1 MERIGQFCPTEIEM
15 NWLDIFYAFL
25 SLLGGIG
32 VFLYGMKLMGDS
44 LEMVAG
50 NEIKRMF
57 AKISNKKLIGVGIG
71 TVTTA
76 VVQSSAAIIVMSMG
90 FVNSGLM
97 SLTQAITISYGA
109 NIGTCVTALIVAV
122 GVGGFADVQLTVIFA
137 ALAGVGA
144 LMIMFTKKDKVKKI
158 GGIITGLGMIFVGLS
173 VMTSSMSIF
182 SQSDKISAFLAKIS
196 NPALLLLFGILFTAL
211 IQSSSAVSGIV
222 ITMVASVPALLHFD
236 QALYIILGSNI
247 GTCITSLI
255 AAIGTNTDAKR
266 AAVINVFYKTVGVII
281 FGILSIWVP
290 FGKMFSIFKAPALQV
305 AMFHLFFNVV
315 ATVIFFPF
323 TNLMVKASEKI
334 MPEKKKPVDEN
345 EPHLYF
351 LEERLLRTP
360 PVAVAQLKN
369 EIENMAEIAK
379 SNFDKCMD
387 AVMVGKV
394 SDVIDEI
401 AKNEKCLN
409 FLNREI
415 TKYLV
420 KLSQVDLSEDD
431 KLLISTSYHTVSDIE
446 RIGDYAENISEYAEK
461 MEADKL
467 TFSPK
472 AISEIQTLKATI
484 TNLYDEVMKT
494 YKEVTLDYID
504 KVNEYEE
511 SVDRQKEEM
520 GEHHIERMNKGECTP
535 EVGAIYLSLSS
546 NAERVADHMTNI
558 AYAVRSYAKKKKK
571 D

>member
-1 MERIGQFCPTEIEM
+1 M

-222 ITMVASVPALLHFD
+222 ITMVASVPALLQFD

-255 AAIGTNTDAKR
+255 AAIGTNTNAKR

-290 FGKMFSIFKAPALQV
+290 FGKMFSVFKAPALQV

>member
-1 MERIGQFCPTEIEM
+1 MN
-15 NWLDIFYAFL
+15 NWLNVFYAFL

-173 VMTSSMSIF
+173 VMTGSMSIF
-182 SQSDKISAFLAKIS
+182 SRSDKVSAFLAKIS

-222 ITMVASVPALLHFD
+222 ITMVASVPALLQFD

-255 AAIGTNTDAKR
+255 AAIGTNTNAKR

-290 FGKMFSIFKAPALQV
+290 FGKMFSVFKAPALQV

-546 NAERVADHMTNI
+546 NAERVADHMTNV

>member
-1 MERIGQFCPTEIEM
+1 M

-222 ITMVASVPALLHFD
+222 ITMVASVPALLQFD

-255 AAIGTNTDAKR
+255 AAIGTNTNAKR

-290 FGKMFSIFKAPALQV
+290 FGKMFSVFKAPALQV

-431 KLLISTSYHTVSDIE
+431 KILISTSYHTVSDIE

-494 YKEVTLDYID
+494 YKEDTLDYID

-546 NAERVADHMTNI
+546 NAERVADHMTNV

>member
-1 MERIGQFCPTEIEM
+1 M

-222 ITMVASVPALLHFD
+222 ITMVASVPALLQFD

-494 YKEVTLDYID
+494 YKEDTLDYID

-535 EVGAIYLSLSS
+535 EVGAIYLSLAS
-546 NAERVADHMTNI
+546 NAERVADHMTNV

>member
-1 MERIGQFCPTEIEM
+1 M

-144 LMIMFTKKDKVKKI
+144 LMIMFTKKDKIKKI

>member
-1 MERIGQFCPTEIEM
+1 M

-222 ITMVASVPALLHFD
+222 ITMVASVPALLQFD

-255 AAIGTNTDAKR
+255 AAIGTNTNAKR

-290 FGKMFSIFKAPALQV
+290 FGKMFSVFKAPALQV

-334 MPEKKKPVDEN
+334 MPEKKNPVDEN

>member
-1 MERIGQFCPTEIEM
+1 M

-90 FVNSGLM
+90 FVNSGFM

-222 ITMVASVPALLHFD
+222 ITMVASVPALLQFD

-255 AAIGTNTDAKR
+255 AAIGTNTNAKR

-290 FGKMFSIFKAPALQV
+290 FGKMFSVFKAPALQV

-431 KLLISTSYHTVSDIE
+431 KILISTSYHTVSDIE

>member
-1 MERIGQFCPTEIEM
+1 M

-144 LMIMFTKKDKVKKI
+144 LMIMFTKKDKAKKI

-222 ITMVASVPALLHFD
+222 ITMVASVPALLQFD

-255 AAIGTNTDAKR
+255 AAIGTNTNAKR

-290 FGKMFSIFKAPALQV
+290 FGKMFSVFKAPALQV

-431 KLLISTSYHTVSDIE
+431 KILISTSYHTVSDIE

>member
-1 MERIGQFCPTEIEM
+1 MN
-15 NWLDIFYAFL
+15 NWLNVFYAFL

-222 ITMVASVPALLHFD
+222 ITMVASVPALLQFD

-255 AAIGTNTDAKR
+255 AAIGTNTNAKR

-290 FGKMFSIFKAPALQV
+290 FGKMFSVFKAPALQV

-369 EIENMAEIAK
+369 EIVNMAEIAK

-431 KLLISTSYHTVSDIE
+431 KILISTSYHTVSDIE

-494 YKEVTLDYID
+494 YKEDTLDYID

>member
-1 MERIGQFCPTEIEM
+1 MN
-15 NWLDIFYAFL
+15 NWLNVFYAFL

-222 ITMVASVPALLHFD
+222 ITMVASVPALLQFD

-255 AAIGTNTDAKR
+255 AAIGTNTNAKR

-290 FGKMFSIFKAPALQV
+290 FGKMFSVFKAPALQV

>member
-1 MERIGQFCPTEIEM
+1 M

-222 ITMVASVPALLHFD
+222 ITMVASVPALLQFD

-379 SNFDKCMD
+379 TNFDKCMD

-494 YKEVTLDYID
+494 YKEDTLDYID

-546 NAERVADHMTNI
+546 NAERVADHMTNV
-558 AYAVRSYAKKKKK
+558 AYAVKSYAKKKRRTKRK
-571 D
+571 VNFEK

>member
-1 MERIGQFCPTEIEM
+1 M

-57 AKISNKKLIGVGIG
+57 AKISNKKFIGVGIG

-222 ITMVASVPALLHFD
+222 ITMVASVPALLQFD

-255 AAIGTNTDAKR
+255 AAIGTNTNAKR

-290 FGKMFSIFKAPALQV
+290 FGKMFSVFKAPALQV

-369 EIENMAEIAK
+369 EIENMEEIAK

-467 TFSPK
+467 KFSPK

-494 YKEVTLDYID
+494 YKEDTLDYID

-511 SVDRQKEEM
+511 SVDKQKEEM

-535 EVGAIYLSLSS
+535 EVGAIYLSLAS

>member
-1 MERIGQFCPTEIEM
+1 M

-222 ITMVASVPALLHFD
+222 ITMVASVPALLQFD

-255 AAIGTNTDAKR
+255 AAIGTNTNAKR

-290 FGKMFSIFKAPALQV
+290 FGKMFSVFKAPALQV

-334 MPEKKKPVDEN
+334 MPEKKKTVDEN

-431 KLLISTSYHTVSDIE
+431 KILISTSYHTVSDIE

>member
-1 MERIGQFCPTEIEM
+1 M

-222 ITMVASVPALLHFD
+222 ITMVASVPALLQFD

-255 AAIGTNTDAKR
+255 AAIGTNTNAKR

-290 FGKMFSIFKAPALQV
+290 FGKMFSVFKAPALQV

-323 TNLMVKASEKI
+323 TNFMVKASEKI

-431 KLLISTSYHTVSDIE
+431 KILISTSYHTVSDIE

>member
-1 MERIGQFCPTEIEM
+1 M

-222 ITMVASVPALLHFD
+222 ITMVASVPALLQFD

-255 AAIGTNTDAKR
+255 AAIGTNTNAKR

-290 FGKMFSIFKAPALQV
+290 FGKMFSVFKAPALQV

-334 MPEKKKPVDEN
+334 MPEKKNPVDEN

-379 SNFDKCMD
+379 TNFDKCMD

-431 KLLISTSYHTVSDIE
+431 KILISTSYHTVSDIE

>member
-1 MERIGQFCPTEIEM
+1 M

-222 ITMVASVPALLHFD
+222 ITMVASVPALLQFD

-255 AAIGTNTDAKR
+255 AAIGTNTNAKR

-290 FGKMFSIFKAPALQV
+290 FGKMFSVFKAPALQV

-431 KLLISTSYHTVSDIE
+431 KILISTSYHTVSDIE

-494 YKEVTLDYID
+494 YKEDTLDYID

-546 NAERVADHMTNI
+546 NAERVADHMTNV
-558 AYAVRSYAKKKKK
+558 AYAVKSYAKKKKK

>member
-1 MERIGQFCPTEIEM
+1 M

-144 LMIMFTKKDKVKKI
+144 LIIMFTKKDKVKKI

-222 ITMVASVPALLHFD
+222 ITMVASVPALLQFD

-255 AAIGTNTDAKR
+255 AAIGTNTNAKR

-290 FGKMFSIFKAPALQV
+290 FGKMFSVFKAPALQV

-369 EIENMAEIAK
+369 EIENMAGIAK

-494 YKEVTLDYID
+494 YKEDTLDYID

-535 EVGAIYLSLSS
+535 EVGAIYLSLAS
-546 NAERVADHMTNI
+546 NAERVADHMTNV

>member
-1 MERIGQFCPTEIEM
+1 M

-57 AKISNKKLIGVGIG
+57 AKISNKKFIGVGIG

-222 ITMVASVPALLHFD
+222 ITMVASIPALLQFD

-255 AAIGTNTDAKR
+255 AAIGTNTNAKR

-290 FGKMFSIFKAPALQV
+290 FGKMFSVFKAPALQV

-494 YKEVTLDYID
+494 YKEDTLDYID

>member
-1 MERIGQFCPTEIEM
+1 M

-222 ITMVASVPALLHFD
+222 ITMVASVPALLQFD

-255 AAIGTNTDAKR
+255 AAIGTNTNAKR

-290 FGKMFSIFKAPALQV
+290 FGKMFSVFKAPALQV

-334 MPEKKKPVDEN
+334 MPEKKKTVDEN

-535 EVGAIYLSLSS
+535 EVGAIYLSLAS
-546 NAERVADHMTNI
+546 NAERVADHMTNV

>member
-1 MERIGQFCPTEIEM
+1 M

-57 AKISNKKLIGVGIG
+57 AKISNKKFIGVGIG

-222 ITMVASVPALLHFD
+222 ITMVASIPALLQFD

-255 AAIGTNTDAKR
+255 AAIGTNTNAKR

-290 FGKMFSIFKAPALQV
+290 FGKMFSVFKAPALQV

>member
-1 MERIGQFCPTEIEM
+1 M

-97 SLTQAITISYGA
+97 SLTQSIAISYGA

-222 ITMVASVPALLHFD
+222 ITMVASVPALLQFD
-236 QALYIILGSNI
+236 QALYIILGSNKWLKCTAKSLLKTAPQLI
-247 GTCITSLI
+247 LIYRLLLHHKYLRISRQRAHSYIILQSEFLRHLIQILKIFSRESLI
-255 AAIGTNTDAKR
+255 
-266 AAVINVFYKTVGVII
+266 
-281 FGILSIWVP
+281 IL
-290 FGKMFSIFKAPALQV
+290 Q
-305 AMFHLFFNVV
+305 
-315 ATVIFFPF
+315 
-323 TNLMVKASEKI
+323 
-334 MPEKKKPVDEN
+334 
-345 EPHLYF
+345 
-351 LEERLLRTP
+351 
-360 PVAVAQLKN
+360 
-369 EIENMAEIAK
+369 
-379 SNFDKCMD
+379 
-387 AVMVGKV
+387 
-394 SDVIDEI
+394 
-401 AKNEKCLN
+401 
-409 FLNREI
+409 
-415 TKYLV
+415 
-420 KLSQVDLSEDD
+420 
-431 KLLISTSYHTVSDIE
+431 
-446 RIGDYAENISEYAEK
+446 
-461 MEADKL
+461 
-467 TFSPK
+467 
-472 AISEIQTLKATI
+472 
-484 TNLYDEVMKT
+484 
-494 YKEVTLDYID
+494 
-504 KVNEYEE
+504 
-511 SVDRQKEEM
+511 
-520 GEHHIERMNKGECTP
+520 
-535 EVGAIYLSLSS
+535 
-546 NAERVADHMTNI
+546 
-558 AYAVRSYAKKKKK
+558 
-571 D
+571 

>member
-1 MERIGQFCPTEIEM
+1 M

-222 ITMVASVPALLHFD
+222 ITMVASVPALLQFD

-255 AAIGTNTDAKR
+255 AAIGTNTNAKR

-281 FGILSIWVP
+281 FGILSIGVP
-290 FGKMFSIFKAPALQV
+290 FGKMFSVFKAPALQV

-511 SVDRQKEEM
+511 SVDKQKEEM

>member
-1 MERIGQFCPTEIEM
+1 M

-535 EVGAIYLSLSS
+535 EVGAIYLSLAS

>member
-1 MERIGQFCPTEIEM
+1 M

-222 ITMVASVPALLHFD
+222 ITMVASVPALLQFD

-255 AAIGTNTDAKR
+255 AAIGTNTNAKR

-290 FGKMFSIFKAPALQV
+290 FGKMFSVFKAPALQV

-379 SNFDKCMD
+379 TNFDKCMD

-431 KLLISTSYHTVSDIE
+431 KILISTSYHTVSDIE

-494 YKEVTLDYID
+494 YKEDTLDYID

-546 NAERVADHMTNI
+546 NAERVADHMTNV
-558 AYAVRSYAKKKKK
+558 AYAVKSYAKKKKK

>member
-1 MERIGQFCPTEIEM
+1 M

-222 ITMVASVPALLHFD
+222 ITMVASVPALLQFD

-290 FGKMFSIFKAPALQV
+290 FGKMFSVFKAPALQV

-379 SNFDKCMD
+379 TNFDKCMD

-546 NAERVADHMTNI
+546 NAERVADHMTNV
-558 AYAVRSYAKKKKK
+558 AYAVKSYAKKKKK

>member
-1 MERIGQFCPTEIEM
+1 M

-222 ITMVASVPALLHFD
+222 ITMVASVPALLQFD

-255 AAIGTNTDAKR
+255 AAIGTNTNAKR

-290 FGKMFSIFKAPALQV
+290 FGKMFSVFKAPALQV

-401 AKNEKCLN
+401 TKNEKCLN

-467 TFSPK
+467 KFSPK

-494 YKEVTLDYID
+494 YKEDTLDYID

-511 SVDRQKEEM
+511 SVDKQKEEM

>member
-1 MERIGQFCPTEIEM
+1 M

-222 ITMVASVPALLHFD
+222 ITMVASVPALLQFD

-255 AAIGTNTDAKR
+255 AAIGTNTNAKR

-290 FGKMFSIFKAPALQV
+290 FGKMFSVFKAPALQV

-394 SDVIDEI
+394 FDVIDEI

-494 YKEVTLDYID
+494 YKEDTLDYID

>member
-1 MERIGQFCPTEIEM
+1 MN
-15 NWLDIFYAFL
+15 NWLNVFYAFL

-222 ITMVASVPALLHFD
+222 ITMVASVPALLQFD

-255 AAIGTNTDAKR
+255 AAIGTNTNAKR

-290 FGKMFSIFKAPALQV
+290 FGKMFSVFKAPALQV

-494 YKEVTLDYID
+494 YKEDTLDYID

>member
-1 MERIGQFCPTEIEM
+1 MN
-15 NWLDIFYAFL
+15 NWLNVFYAFL
-25 SLLGGIG
+25 TLLGGIG

-57 AKISNKKLIGVGIG
+57 AKISNKKFIGVGIG

-122 GVGGFADVQLTVIFA
+122 GVGGFADVNLTVIFA

-182 SQSDKISAFLAKIS
+182 SRSDKISAFLAKIS

-222 ITMVASVPALLHFD
+222 ITMVASAPALLQFD

-255 AAIGTNTDAKR
+255 AAIGTNTNAKR

-290 FGKMFSIFKAPALQV
+290 FGKMFSVFKAPALQV

>member
-1 MERIGQFCPTEIEM
+1 M

-57 AKISNKKLIGVGIG
+57 AKISNKKFIGVGIG

-144 LMIMFTKKDKVKKI
+144 LMIMFTKNDKVKKI

-222 ITMVASVPALLHFD
+222 ITMVASVPALLQFD

-255 AAIGTNTDAKR
+255 AAIGTNTNAKR

-290 FGKMFSIFKAPALQV
+290 FGKMFSVFKAPALQV

-467 TFSPK
+467 KFSPK

-494 YKEVTLDYID
+494 YKEDTLDYID

-511 SVDRQKEEM
+511 SVDKQKEEM

>member
-1 MERIGQFCPTEIEM
+1 M

-222 ITMVASVPALLHFD
+222 ITMVASVPALLQFD

-255 AAIGTNTDAKR
+255 AAIGTNTNAKR

-290 FGKMFSIFKAPALQV
+290 FGKMFSVFKVPALQV

-494 YKEVTLDYID
+494 YKEDTLDYID

>member
-1 MERIGQFCPTEIEM
+1 M

-222 ITMVASVPALLHFD
+222 ITMVASAPALLQFD

-255 AAIGTNTDAKR
+255 AAIGTNTNAKR

-290 FGKMFSIFKAPALQV
+290 FGKMFSVFKAPALQV

-369 EIENMAEIAK
+369 EIVNMAEIAK

-431 KLLISTSYHTVSDIE
+431 KILISTSYHTVSDIE

>member
-1 MERIGQFCPTEIEM
+1 M

-222 ITMVASVPALLHFD
+222 ITMVASVPALLQFD

-255 AAIGTNTDAKR
+255 AAIGTNTNAKR

-290 FGKMFSIFKAPALQV
+290 FGKMFSVFKAPALQV

-511 SVDRQKEEM
+511 SVDKQKEEM

-546 NAERVADHMTNI
+546 NAERVADHMTNV
-558 AYAVRSYAKKKKK
+558 AYAVKSYAKKKKK

>member
-1 MERIGQFCPTEIEM
+1 M

-144 LMIMFTKKDKVKKI
+144 LMIMFTKKDKAKKI

-222 ITMVASVPALLHFD
+222 ITMVASVPALLQFD

-255 AAIGTNTDAKR
+255 AAIGTNTNAKR

-290 FGKMFSIFKAPALQV
+290 FGKMFSVFKAPALQV

-369 EIENMAEIAK
+369 EIVNMAEIAK

-535 EVGAIYLSLSS
+535 EVGAIYLSLAS

>member
-1 MERIGQFCPTEIEM
+1 M

-182 SQSDKISAFLAKIS
+182 SRSDKISAFLAKIS

-222 ITMVASVPALLHFD
+222 ITMVASAPALLQFD

-255 AAIGTNTDAKR
+255 AAIGTNTNAKR

-290 FGKMFSIFKAPALQV
+290 FGKMFSVFKAPALQV

-334 MPEKKKPVDEN
+334 MPEKKKTVDEN

-431 KLLISTSYHTVSDIE
+431 KILISTSYHTVSDIE

>member
-1 MERIGQFCPTEIEM
+1 M

-379 SNFDKCMD
+379 TNFDKCMD

-494 YKEVTLDYID
+494 YKEDTLDYID

-535 EVGAIYLSLSS
+535 EVGAIYLSLAS